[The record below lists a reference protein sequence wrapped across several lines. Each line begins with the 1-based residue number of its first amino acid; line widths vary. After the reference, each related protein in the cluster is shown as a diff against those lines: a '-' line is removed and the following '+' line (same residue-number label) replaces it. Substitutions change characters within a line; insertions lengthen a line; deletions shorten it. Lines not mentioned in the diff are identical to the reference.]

1 VDSQIVQDL
10 ICLLPIAWCSW
21 SRCDRFAG
29 LVWFAFLLSRAWNGG
44 CSGLSVLDTER
55 PGGAAVMFLFTATS
69 HFTPMRK
76 DLIAMVPPGLPRPDL
91 LVLLTGIAEL
101 AGAIGLLIPAT
112 RYWAAW
118 GLMVLMAVM
127 LPANI
132 SAAKR
137 GVLLRGQPA
146 TRLWVRIPMQVL
158 FIGWAW
164 LIK

>member
-1 VDSQIVQDL
+1 VIV
-10 ICLLPIAWCSW
+10 LLVLFGSLFFFRALGMAGVAAFQSW
-21 SRCDRFAG
+21 I
-29 LVWFAFLLSRAWNGG
+29 LSARVA
-44 CSGLSVLDTER
+44 L
-55 PGGAAVMFLFTATS
+55 AVMFLFTATS
-69 HFTPMRK
+69 HFTPMKK

-112 RYWAAW
+112 TLLGRSGLDRIDGGNAA
-118 GLMVLMAVM
+118 GEYECR
-127 LPANI
+127 
-132 SAAKR
+132 KR

-146 TRLWVRIPMQVL
+146 TPLSLRIPMQLL

>member
-1 VDSQIVQDL
+1 VIV
-10 ICLLPIAWCSW
+10 LLVLFGSLSFFRALGMAGVAAFQSW
-21 SRCDRFAG
+21 I
-29 LVWFAFLLSRAWNGG
+29 LSARVA
-44 CSGLSVLDTER
+44 L
-55 PGGAAVMFLFTATS
+55 AVMFLFTATS
-69 HFTPMRK
+69 HFTPMKK
-76 DLIAMVPPGLPRPDL
+76 DLIAMVSPGLPRPDL

-101 AGAIGLLIPAT
+101 AGAIGLPIPAT

-118 GLMVLMAVM
+118 GLMVLMAAM
-127 LPANI
+127 LPVNI

-146 TRLWVRIPMQVL
+146 TRLWVRIPMKVL